1 MKAKQMLKKIK
12 FISLLI
18 LSILFFSTNKSYANL
33 NNVSCENPIT
43 NSKTNIVYGNNFAK
57 EEMSPNI
64 WLFFQKIS
72 LVNNNLN
79 LISIDDD
86 KPIRQ
91 WQINLISG
99 KATLTPMFDPSSN
112 WLCLNIDKEL
122 KKLEEQYKS
131 GALSGYEFEVAKKK
145 LLNK

>member
-1 MKAKQMLKKIK
+1 MLKNYK

-18 LSILFFSTNKSYANL
+18 LSIMFFSTNNSNANL
-33 NNVSCENPIT
+33 NNVSCENLIT

-79 LISIDDD
+79 IISIDDD

-91 WQINLISG
+91 WQINLVSG
-99 KATLTPMFDPSSN
+99 EAILTPMFDPSSN
-112 WLCLNIDKEL
+112 WLCLNTDKEL
-122 KKLEEQYKS
+122 NKLKEQYKS

-145 LLNK
+145 LLKK

>member
-1 MKAKQMLKKIK
+1 MLKKIK

-33 NNVSCENPIT
+33 NNVSCENLIT

-72 LVNNNLN
+72 LVDNNLK
-79 LISIDDD
+79 LISIDDN

-99 KATLTPMFDPSSN
+99 NATLTPMFDPSSN

-131 GALSGYEFEVAKKK
+131 GALSGYEFEVAKKR
-145 LLNK
+145 LLKK

>member
-1 MKAKQMLKKIK
+1 MKVKQMLKKIK

>member
-1 MKAKQMLKKIK
+1 MLKKIK
-12 FISLLI
+12 LISVLI

-43 NSKTNIVYGNNFAK
+43 NSKTNIVFGNNFAK

-86 KPIRQ
+86 QPIRQ

>member
-1 MKAKQMLKKIK
+1 MLKKIK
-12 FISLLI
+12 LISVLI

-79 LISIDDD
+79 LISLDDD

-91 WQINLISG
+91 WQINLVSG

-112 WLCLNIDKEL
+112 WLCLNIDREL

-131 GALSGYEFEVAKKK
+131 GAMSGYEFEVAKKK
-145 LLNK
+145 LLKK

>member
-1 MKAKQMLKKIK
+1 MLKKIK
-12 FISLLI
+12 LISVLI

-91 WQINLISG
+91 WQINLVSG

-112 WLCLNIDKEL
+112 WLCLNIDREL

-145 LLNK
+145 LLKK

>member
-1 MKAKQMLKKIK
+1 MLKKIK
-12 FISLLI
+12 LISVLI

>member
-1 MKAKQMLKKIK
+1 MLKNTK

-18 LSILFFSTNKSYANL
+18 LSIFFFSTNKSNANL
-33 NNVSCENPIT
+33 NNVSCENLIT

-79 LISIDDD
+79 LISLDDD

-99 KATLTPMFDPSSN
+99 KAILTPMFDPSSN
-112 WLCLNIDKEL
+112 WLCLNTDKEL
-122 KKLEEQYKS
+122 NKLKEQYKS

-145 LLNK
+145 LLKK

>member
-1 MKAKQMLKKIK
+1 MLKKIK
-12 FISLLI
+12 LISVLI

-122 KKLEEQYKS
+122 MKLEEQYKS
-131 GALSGYEFEVAKKK
+131 GALSGYEFEVAKKR
-145 LLNK
+145 LLKN

>member
-1 MKAKQMLKKIK
+1 VIKKQMLKKIK
-12 FISLLI
+12 LISVLI

-91 WQINLISG
+91 WQINLVSG

-112 WLCLNIDKEL
+112 WLCLNIDREL

-131 GALSGYEFEVAKKK
+131 GAMSGYEFEVAKKK
-145 LLNK
+145 LLKK

>member
-1 MKAKQMLKKIK
+1 MLKKIK
-12 FISLLI
+12 LISLLI

-91 WQINLISG
+91 WQINLVSG

-112 WLCLNIDKEL
+112 WLCLNIDREL

-131 GALSGYEFEVAKKK
+131 GAMSGYEFEVAKKK
-145 LLNK
+145 LLKK

>member
-1 MKAKQMLKKIK
+1 MLKKIK

-18 LSILFFSTNKSYANL
+18 LSILIFSTNKSNANL
-33 NNVSCENPIT
+33 NNVSCENLIT

-79 LISIDDD
+79 LIDMALAFTQSLEDIESILIGICNLEQLKQIVSSIQNVSHLEFNNFD
-86 KPIRQ
+86 KWFFPYEEI
-91 WQINLISG
+91 L
-99 KATLTPMFDPSSN
+99 DPRCWPN
-112 WLCLNIDKEL
+112 
-122 KKLEEQYKS
+122 
-131 GALSGYEFEVAKKK
+131 
-145 LLNK
+145 

>member
-1 MKAKQMLKKIK
+1 MLKKTK

-18 LSILFFSTNKSYANL
+18 LLILFFSTNKSSANL
-33 NNVSCENPIT
+33 NNVSCENLLT

-79 LISIDDD
+79 IISIDDD

-91 WQINLISG
+91 WQINLVSG

-112 WLCLNIDKEL
+112 WLCLNTDKEL

-145 LLNK
+145 LLKN

>member
-1 MKAKQMLKKIK
+1 MLKKIK
-12 FISLLI
+12 LISVLI

-79 LISIDDD
+79 LISIDND

-91 WQINLISG
+91 WQINLVSG

-112 WLCLNIDKEL
+112 WLCLNIDREL

-131 GALSGYEFEVAKKK
+131 GAMSGYEFEVAKKK
-145 LLNK
+145 LLKK

>member
-1 MKAKQMLKKIK
+1 MSKRNK
-12 FISLLI
+12 FISFLI
-18 LSILFFSTNKSYANL
+18 LSIFIFSTNKSSANL
-33 NNVSCENPIT
+33 NNVSCENSIT
-43 NSKTNIVYGNNFAK
+43 NSKTNIVYGKNFAK

-79 LISIDDD
+79 IISIDDD

-91 WQINLISG
+91 WQINLVSG

-112 WLCLNIDKEL
+112 WLCLNTDKEL

-145 LLNK
+145 LLKN

>member
-1 MKAKQMLKKIK
+1 MLNKIK
-12 FISLLI
+12 FISILI

-43 NSKTNIVYGNNFAK
+43 NSKTFIVYGNNFAK
-57 EEMSPNI
+57 EEMLPNI

-72 LVNNNLN
+72 LVDNNLN

-86 KPIRQ
+86 KPIRE

-99 KATLTPMFDPSSN
+99 NATLTPMFDPSSN

-131 GALSGYEFEVAKKK
+131 GALSGYEFEVAKKR

>member
-1 MKAKQMLKKIK
+1 MLKKTK

-18 LSILFFSTNKSYANL
+18 LLILFFSTNKSSANL
-33 NNVSCENPIT
+33 NNVSCENLIT

-72 LVNNNLN
+72 LVDNNLN
-79 LISIDDD
+79 LISIDDN

-99 KATLTPMFDPSSN
+99 NATLTPMFDPSSN

-131 GALSGYEFEVAKKK
+131 GALSGYEFEVAKKR
-145 LLNK
+145 LLKK

>member
-1 MKAKQMLKKIK
+1 MLKKIK
-12 FISLLI
+12 FIFLLI
-18 LSILFFSTNKSYANL
+18 LSILFFSMNKSYANL
-33 NNVSCENPIT
+33 SNVSCENPIT
-43 NSKTNIVYGNNFAK
+43 NSKTNIVYSNNFAK

-122 KKLEEQYKS
+122 EKLEEQYKS
-131 GALSGYEFEVAKKK
+131 GALSGYEFEVAKKR
-145 LLNK
+145 LLKK

>member
-1 MKAKQMLKKIK
+1 MLKKIK
-12 FISLLI
+12 LISVLI

-91 WQINLISG
+91 WQINLVSG

-112 WLCLNIDKEL
+112 WLCLNTDKEL

-145 LLNK
+145 LLKN

>member
-1 MKAKQMLKKIK
+1 MLKKIK
-12 FISLLI
+12 LISLLI

-91 WQINLISG
+91 WQINLVSG

-112 WLCLNIDKEL
+112 WLCLNIDREL

-145 LLNK
+145 LLKK

>member
-1 MKAKQMLKKIK
+1 MLKKIK
-12 FISLLI
+12 LISVLI

-91 WQINLISG
+91 WQINLVSG

-112 WLCLNIDKEL
+112 WLCLNIDREL

-131 GALSGYEFEVAKKK
+131 GAMSGYEFEVAKKK
-145 LLNK
+145 LLKK

>member
-1 MKAKQMLKKIK
+1 MLKRIK

-18 LSILFFSTNKSYANL
+18 LSILFFSSNKSNANL

-43 NSKTNIVYGNNFAK
+43 DSKTNIVYGNNFAK

-64 WLFFQKIS
+64 WLFFQQIN

-91 WQINLISG
+91 WQINLVSG
-99 KATLTPMFDPSSN
+99 EATLTPMFDPSSN
-112 WLCLNIDKEL
+112 WLCINIDKEL

-145 LLNK
+145 LLTN

>member
-1 MKAKQMLKKIK
+1 MLKKTK

-18 LSILFFSTNKSYANL
+18 LSILYFSTNKSNANL
-33 NNVSCENPIT
+33 NNVSCENQIT

-91 WQINLISG
+91 WQINLVSG
-99 KATLTPMFDPSSN
+99 KATLTPMFDLSSN

-122 KKLEEQYKS
+122 KKLEEQYRS

-145 LLNK
+145 LLKK

>member
-1 MKAKQMLKKIK
+1 MLNKIK
-12 FISLLI
+12 FISILI

-33 NNVSCENPIT
+33 NNISCENPIT
-43 NSKTNIVYGNNFAK
+43 NSKTFIVYGNNFAK
-57 EEMSPNI
+57 EEMLPNI

-72 LVNNNLN
+72 LVDNNLN

-86 KPIRQ
+86 KPIRE

-99 KATLTPMFDPSSN
+99 NATLTPMFDPSSN

-131 GALSGYEFEVAKKK
+131 GALSGYEFEVAKKR

>member
-1 MKAKQMLKKIK
+1 MVYITEML
-12 FISLLI
+12 
-18 LSILFFSTNKSYANL
+18 
-33 NNVSCENPIT
+33 
-43 NSKTNIVYGNNFAK
+43 
-57 EEMSPNI
+57 PNI
-64 WLFFQKIS
+64 WLYFQKIS

-86 KPIRQ
+86 QPIRQ

-131 GALSGYEFEVAKKK
+131 GALSGR
-145 LLNK
+145 NN

>member
-1 MKAKQMLKKIK
+1 MLKNTK

-18 LSILFFSTNKSYANL
+18 LSILFFSTNKSNANL
-33 NNVSCENPIT
+33 NNVSCENLIT

-79 LISIDDD
+79 IISIDDD

-91 WQINLISG
+91 WQINLVSG
-99 KATLTPMFDPSSN
+99 EAILTPMFDPSSN
-112 WLCLNIDKEL
+112 WLCLNTDKEL
-122 KKLEEQYKS
+122 NKLKEQYKS

-145 LLNK
+145 LLKK